1 LGCKPQSADGN
12 GENDRDLTDEEIWLR
27 HARPPDESGVAG
39 FKKENRLI
47 NAVLPRRK

>member
-1 LGCKPQSADGN
+1 MSPNNGN
-12 GENDRDLTDEEIWLR
+12 GENDRDLTDEEIWLC
-27 HARPPDESGVAG
+27 HARTPEESGGAE